1 MSATP
6 VRGREVSPE
15 FAELLVVL
23 EVARRLVELTG
34 MADVGEVLEAAAAS
48 PDFAEA
54 GGGEVLDAT
63 VLLLADLWRL
73 QSAVRQELTWPV

>member
-1 MSATP
+1 
-6 VRGREVSPE
+6 VSPE
-15 FAELLVVL
+15 FAELLVAL

-34 MADVGEVLEAAAAS
+34 MTDVGEVLEAAVAA
-48 PDFAEA
+48 PDFVEA

-73 QSAVRQELTWPV
+73 QSAVRQELTWPI